1 MYMKK
6 IISMIS
12 RCVVIILLAI
22 VAHASYASPGTPS
35 SGPGGNVGTPSVGS
49 GQQNLN
55 LDLHLQNPLSVNT
68 LQEFIKKFLDV
79 VLTIAIPVIALF
91 IIYSG
96 FLFVTA
102 QGNSKKLTDAKNTL
116 LYTIIGAAILLGAW
130 VLASAVAETVNQ
142 VIN

>member
-1 MYMKK
+1 MKK
-6 IISMIS
+6 IISVAS
-12 RCVVIILLAI
+12 RFIIVMLFTVVATCV
-22 VAHASYASPGTPS
+22 HAQIKTPP
-35 SGPGGNVGTPSVGS
+35 SGPGGNVGTPPGGS

-68 LQEFIKKFLDV
+68 LQEFIKRFLEV

-91 IIYSG
+91 IIYAG
-96 FLFVTA
+96 FLFVSARGNPA
-102 QGNSKKLTDAKNTL
+102 QLTKAKNTL
-116 LYTIIGAAILLGAW
+116 LYTVIGAAILLGAW

>member
-1 MYMKK
+1 
-6 IISMIS
+6 
-12 RCVVIILLAI
+12 V
-22 VAHASYASPGTPS
+22 YASPGTPP
-35 SGPGGNVGTPSVGS
+35 SGPGGDVGTPPGGS

-68 LQEFIKKFLDV
+68 LQEFIKRFLEV

-91 IIYSG
+91 IIYAG
-96 FLFVTA
+96 FLFVSARGNPA
-102 QGNSKKLTDAKNTL
+102 QLTKAKNTL
-116 LYTIIGAAILLGAW
+116 LYTVIGAAILLGAW

>member
-1 MYMKK
+1 MVSKFL
-6 IISMIS
+6 
-12 RCVVIILLAI
+12 VLLVFTVSA
-22 VAHASYASPGTPS
+22 VTVFAVNGPTPGAGPDAPGPTP
-35 SGPGGNVGTPSVGS
+35 GVGS